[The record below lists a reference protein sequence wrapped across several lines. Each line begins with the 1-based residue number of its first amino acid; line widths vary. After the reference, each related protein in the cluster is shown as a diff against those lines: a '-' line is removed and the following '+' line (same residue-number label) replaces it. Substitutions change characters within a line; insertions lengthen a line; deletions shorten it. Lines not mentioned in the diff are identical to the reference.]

1 MLCRKKDLSGGRMF
15 FVLPLFS
22 EVSVPF
28 ILIQETLP
36 CFGRINGQMS
46 SLNFLFLWSSL
57 LLPMNMPPF
66 GLLCTI
72 TYHKTSFFPFRHKHY
87 NNTMTSQTFWNP
99 FLSMVKR
106 IFGAIPG
113 EQPSNQ
119 RKSMT
124 YFLHIYPLIPQSL
137 QYGKVNARKGQRQES
152 NTSKEET
159 TPAGTDVGR
168 PGILGSAFSR
178 DSLKICMTF
187 RMP

>member
-1 MLCRKKDLSGGRMF
+1 MKHLDMFYNKKMLSWVRLIWNSYYNSSPLPPHAMQEKGSFWWKDVFHLI
-15 FVLPLFS
+15 
-22 EVSVPF
+22 PF
-28 ILIQETLP
+28 PFRLIQETQP
-36 CFGRINGQMS
+36 YFGTINGQMS

-72 TYHKTSFFPFRHKHY
+72 TYHKTSFFLFRHKHY

-137 QYGKVNARKGQRQES
+137 QYGKVNAIWR
-152 NTSKEET
+152 
-159 TPAGTDVGR
+159 
-168 PGILGSAFSR
+168 
-178 DSLKICMTF
+178 
-187 RMP
+187 